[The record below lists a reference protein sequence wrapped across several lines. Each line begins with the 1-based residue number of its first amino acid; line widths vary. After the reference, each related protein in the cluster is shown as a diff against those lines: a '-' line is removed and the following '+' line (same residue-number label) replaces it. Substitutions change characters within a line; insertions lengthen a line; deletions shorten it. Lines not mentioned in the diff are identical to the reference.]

1 MQEQQSAGRA
11 RLIGYALGVAAV
23 AVVIIWR
30 LVH

>member
-1 MQEQQSAGRA
+1 MQEQQSTGKA
-11 RLIGYALGVAAV
+11 RLIGYAVGIAAV